1 MESCNP
7 GIMSLVS
14 VPSSTYGPPATP
26 ATQDRPKHFVDKIKK
41 EIAKT
46 GKTSYSFS
54 LSFFSSPVFLLLRA
68 SSCSASRAC
77 CAAKAGVIFIPGIP
91 VAAATDAACSCSA
104 WVEGSCRNRK

>member
-7 GIMSLVS
+7 GIMEMSLVS
-14 VPSSTYGPPATP
+14 HQAHTAHRPHR
-26 ATQDRPKHFVDKIKK
+26 QDRPKQFVDKIKK

-68 SSCSASRAC
+68 CSCSASRAC

-91 VAAATDAACSCSA
+91 AAAATDAACSCSA